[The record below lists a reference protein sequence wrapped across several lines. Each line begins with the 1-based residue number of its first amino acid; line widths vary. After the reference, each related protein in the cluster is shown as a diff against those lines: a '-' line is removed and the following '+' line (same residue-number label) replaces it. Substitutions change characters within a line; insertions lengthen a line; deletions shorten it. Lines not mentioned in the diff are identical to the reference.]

1 MKTNNTTDYAS
12 MYANLSKACLFT
24 GNCEEAQKFLNCALT
39 ALESS
44 KSSQLRNSMQQN
56 RENESRKK
64 NNEDGL
70 KDNKRSRA
78 IDLFLRHRRA
88 EIESEVESISH
99 CLSALKSLHSLPLK
113 CSQAQALKMGFL
125 HTLSRVLH
133 FGFNGFGDYDD
144 SSYPVDNTLGIV
156 PITSASSTTLLDGEM
171 TPARALIL
179 AVKDKFGLDRVHEVA
194 QPSMNT
200 SDTLRA
206 DQLLS
211 NKSTD
216 LIMEECKREVTAK
229 LSRSLVSDSGFIDFN
244 ELFRTVKSC
253 SKSTAS
259 SAMDIASDEQEEE
272 EDADEDEVVV
282 DSLTNRLP
290 VNMEICSG
298 SGEWVVSH
306 AASDLYHRSNKHDKR
321 DKSAAA
327 PPGLNPRALWLALE
341 LRCDRVYH
349 TICRSVL
356 ENLVRHSQHVRESSV
371 MDSAHAQSSP
381 PEPLILGGLLNLAVI
396 GGDASHILPN
406 RIAPGS
412 IANVYI
418 NHPEP
423 PERTGGVGDSEGQ
436 HLLTQSFFTEIHRIL
451 SKEGKCTIVTD
462 NLPYAKSLLQALG
475 KTSVCAK
482 KSSSRKKVYFT
493 SMILPDTADGDLK
506 SRVLEEEIVI
516 STTQSL
522 DTIGNERKKDVIQEA
537 KIKMKRTD
545 SDDSSEEDG
554 GDEEDN
560 VGYEDDYTYVNDED
574 VVPLN
579 GNIKSVNNKLKQNAQ
594 SNNKNAPR
602 ETMKKSKMTQNV
614 KKAKAYD
621 GRESQAQLLQLWRGD
636 SAEVDDTDGNGEDRA
651 SSYFDRMWERG
662 QKKRRY
668 FMVLKKG

>member
-24 GNCEEAQKFLNCALT
+24 GKCEEAQKFLNCALT

-56 RENESRKK
+56 RENENRKK

-70 KDNKRSRA
+70 KDNKRSKA

-99 CLSALKSLHSLPLK
+99 CLSALKSLHSLPFK
-113 CSQAQALKMGFL
+113 CSQAQALKIGFL

-133 FGFNGFGDYDD
+133 FGFNGHGDYDD
-144 SSYPVDNTLGIV
+144 CSYPEDSGLGIV
-156 PITSASSTTLLDGEM
+156 PFSSTSSTTVRDAEM
-171 TPARALIL
+171 TPASALIL
-179 AVKDKFGLDRVHEVA
+179 AVKDKFGLDRVHEVE
-194 QPSMNT
+194 QPSMKT
-200 SDTLRA
+200 SDSLRA
-206 DQLLS
+206 GQLLS

-216 LIMEECKREVTAK
+216 LILEECRREVTAK
-229 LSRSLVSDSGFIDFN
+229 LSRSLVSETGFIDFN
-244 ELFRTVKSC
+244 ELFRAVKSC
-253 SKSTAS
+253 SNPTAS
-259 SAMDIASDEQEEE
+259 SPMDLGSDEQD
-272 EDADEDEVVV
+272 EDADKDEVVV
-282 DSLTNRLP
+282 DSLPNRLP

-306 AASDLYHRSNKHDKR
+306 AASDLYHRSSKHDKR

-327 PPGLNPRALWLALE
+327 PPGLTPRALWLALE

-356 ENLVRHSQHVRESSV
+356 ENLVRYSQHVRESSV
-371 MDSAHAQSSP
+371 ADSTHAKPFP
-381 PEPLILGGLLNLAVI
+381 PKPLVLGGLSNLAII

-475 KTSVCAK
+475 KTSICEK
-482 KSSSRKKVYFT
+482 KSSSRRKVYFT
-493 SMILPDTADGDLK
+493 SVILPDTADGDLK

-516 STTQSL
+516 STTQSSEV
-522 DTIGNERKKDVIQEA
+522 TGNERKKDVMQKA
-537 KIKMKRTD
+537 KIKMKHTN
-545 SDDSSEEDG
+545 SDDSSEEDEI
-554 GDEEDN
+554 DEDDN
-560 VGYEDDYTYVNDED
+560 VEDEDDFTYINDED

-579 GNIKSVNNKLKQNAQ
+579 GNIKSINNKSKQNAQ
-594 SNNKNAPR
+594 SHKKNPPR
-602 ETMKKSKMTQNV
+602 GSIKKSKMTQNV
-614 KKAKAYD
+614 EKEKASD
-621 GRESQAQLLQLWRGD
+621 GRESQVQVLQLWRGD
-636 SAEVDDTDGNGEDRA
+636 SAEIDDTDGNGDDRA

>member
-24 GNCEEAQKFLNCALT
+24 GKCEEAQKFLNCALT

-56 RENESRKK
+56 RENESRKR

-70 KDNKRSRA
+70 KDNKRSKA

-113 CSQAQALKMGFL
+113 CSQALKIGFL

-133 FGFNGFGDYDD
+133 FGFNGHGDYDD
-144 SSYPVDNTLGIV
+144 CSYPVDSGLGIV
-156 PITSASSTTLLDGEM
+156 STSSASSRTVLDADMTSAS
-171 TPARALIL
+171 ALIL
-179 AVKDKFGLDRVHEVA
+179 AVKDKFGLDRVHEVE

-200 SDTLRA
+200 SDSLRA
-206 DQLLS
+206 DQRPS

-216 LIMEECKREVTAK
+216 LILEECKREVTAK
-229 LSRSLVSDSGFIDFN
+229 LSRSLVSETGFIDFN

-253 SKSTAS
+253 SNPTAS
-259 SAMDIASDEQEEE
+259 SPMDLASNEQDE
-272 EDADEDEVVV
+272 DEDEVVV
-282 DSLTNRLP
+282 DSLTNKLP

-306 AASDLYHRSNKHDKR
+306 AASDLYQRSSKHDKR

-327 PPGLNPRALWLALE
+327 PPGLTPRALWLALE

-371 MDSAHAQSSP
+371 ADSAHTQSSHYQS
-381 PEPLILGGLLNLAVI
+381 LILGGLSNLAII

-475 KTSVCAK
+475 KTSIFEK
-482 KSSSRKKVYFT
+482 KSSSRRKVYFT
-493 SMILPDTADGDLK
+493 SMILPDTTDGVLK

-516 STTQSL
+516 STAQSSEI
-522 DTIGNERKKDVIQEA
+522 IGNERKKDVIQKA
-537 KIKMKRTD
+537 KIKITHND
-545 SDDSSEEDG
+545 SDDLSEEDER
-554 GDEEDN
+554 DEEDSAED
-560 VGYEDDYTYVNDED
+560 EDDFTYINDED

-579 GNIKSVNNKLKQNAQ
+579 GNIKSVNNKSKQNAQ
-594 SNNKNAPR
+594 SNKKNPPR
-602 ETMKKSKMTQNV
+602 GSIRKSKMIQNV
-614 KKAKAYD
+614 EMGKVSD
-621 GRESQAQLLQLWRGD
+621 GRESQVQVLQLWRGD
-636 SAEVDDTDGNGEDRA
+636 SAEIDDTDGNGDDRA

-668 FMVLKKG
+668 FMVLMKG